1 MTLTLY
7 GHPLSSYTHKVLI
20 ALDELEADYEFHQ
33 IDLGCAEDRALLE
46 GMTPMG
52 KMPALRDTGTGATLA
67 ETSIIIEWLDRHH
80 PGPTPLLPR
89 DPDKGLEARLWDRFF
104 DIHVSNMMQQIVDAR
119 LFMDPIAGPGV
130 TVFAAAQ
137 LDRAY
142 GGAERHLADGRDW
155 LAGDFGLAD
164 CAATP
169 ALFYAGMLH
178 PFDGHP
184 HLATYFERLLARPSV
199 ARVIDG
205 ARPWLHL
212 FPFQD
217 RIPARFR

>member
-1 MTLTLY
+1 MSLILY
-7 GHPLSSYTHKVLI
+7 GHPLSSFTHKVLI
-20 ALDELEADYEFHQ
+20 ALDELGAEFRFHQ
-33 IDLGCAEDRALLE
+33 IDPGRAEDRALMAS
-46 GMTPMG
+46 MTPMG
-52 KMPALRDTGTGATLA
+52 KMPALRDEEKGVTLA

-80 PGPTPLLPR
+80 PGPRPLLPR
-89 DPDKGLEARLWDRFF
+89 DPDAALEARLWDRVF
-104 DIHVSNMMQQIVDAR
+104 DQHVMLGMQQIVDAR
-119 LFMDPIAGPGV
+119 LFMPPEAEPLV
-130 TVFAAAQ
+130 SPWARSQ

-142 GGAERHLADGRDW
+142 AGADRQLEGRDW
-155 LAGDFGLAD
+155 LAGEFGLAD

-184 HLATYFERLLARPSV
+184 NLSAYFERLLARPSV
-199 ARVIDG
+199 ARVLDG

-212 FPFQD
+212 FPFPD